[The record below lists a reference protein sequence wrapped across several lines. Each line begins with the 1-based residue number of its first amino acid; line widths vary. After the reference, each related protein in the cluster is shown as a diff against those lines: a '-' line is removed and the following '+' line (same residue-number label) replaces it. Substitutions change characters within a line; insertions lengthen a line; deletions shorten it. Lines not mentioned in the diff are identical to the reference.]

1 MEEQEVRSLVKGWHQ
16 RARRE
21 ADLTSKFVFLWFC
34 FNAWLAHESDE
45 DTDREMI
52 KWLTGPRATSSRL
65 RAAFDLASQSDVFV
79 GT

>member
-21 ADLTSKFVFLWFC
+21 ADLTSKFVFLWVC
-34 FNAWLAHESDE
+34 FNARLAHES

-52 KWLTGPRATSSRL
+52 KWLTDRGRPRRGCAQPSTSPPNRTSSL
-65 RAAFDLASQSDVFV
+65 D
-79 GT
+79 T